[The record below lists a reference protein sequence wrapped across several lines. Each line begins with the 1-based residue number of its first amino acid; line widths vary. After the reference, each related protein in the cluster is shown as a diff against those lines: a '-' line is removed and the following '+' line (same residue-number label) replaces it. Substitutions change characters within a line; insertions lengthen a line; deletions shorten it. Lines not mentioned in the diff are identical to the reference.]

1 MTMEFQCLSNVF
13 DAFQR
18 KLFPLSSPSFPQLQ
32 LLFNLRSGG
41 SYLSGPVLLRLFPD
55 SLSTLV
61 YPIRTGTKELDSP
74 IRTTLTT
81 GMLLI
86 SQSVTFLVLRVEH
99 QPATLDTDLVDLAK
113 SSETLY
119 FASEFPLTPD
129 LSVAFLTV
137 LPIVFATPFR

>member
-32 LLFNLRSGG
+32 LLFNLRGGG
-41 SYLSGPVLLRLFPD
+41 SYLSGPVLLWLFPD

-113 SSETLY
+113 SSETL
-119 FASEFPLTPD
+119 
-129 LSVAFLTV
+129 
-137 LPIVFATPFR
+137 